1 MKKLSALF
9 AALSIASML
18 TGCATVR
25 RITAIN
31 EHPTQPVLF
40 LETQDRLHFLGQTFR
55 VEHVFWQCVERNG
68 TLACQRQC
76 GLANQDFSC
85 PTAAAMGGGVS
96 TNVR

>member
-40 LETQDRLHFLGQTFR
+40 LETQDRVQFLGQTFQ
-55 VEHVFWQCVERNG
+55 VQHVFWQCVERNG

-85 PTAAAMGGGVS
+85 PTAASTSGGVS

>member
-1 MKKLSALF
+1 MKKLSAIF
-9 AALSIASML
+9 AALSLASML
-18 TGCATVR
+18 SGCVTIR

-31 EHPTQPVLF
+31 EHPAQPMLF
-40 LETQDRLHFLGQTFR
+40 LETEDRQQFLWQT
-55 VEHVFWQCVERNG
+55 VQVQHVFWQCVERNG

-85 PTAAAMGGGVS
+85 PTAAATIGGVS